1 VFTQTAEN
9 TIGKRQKE
17 MKDWVSEASIKKI
30 EERRDMK
37 KINSSKSARVKEKF
51 QIEYRRIDKEVKHM
65 CRCYKRENMNNLI
78 EHAEKAAQMGE
89 QGTL

>member
-1 VFTQTAEN
+1 
-9 TIGKRQKE
+9 
-17 MKDWVSEASIKKI
+17 MK
-30 EERRDMK
+30 K

-65 CRCYKRENMNNLI
+65 CRRDKREKMNNVI

-89 QGTL
+89 QSTLYRINKKTSAKYKGKNTILKDKDDKF